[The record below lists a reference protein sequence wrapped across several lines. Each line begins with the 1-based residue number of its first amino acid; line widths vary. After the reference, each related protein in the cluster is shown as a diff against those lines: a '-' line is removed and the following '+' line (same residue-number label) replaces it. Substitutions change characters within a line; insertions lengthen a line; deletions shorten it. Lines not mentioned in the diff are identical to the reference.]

1 MSKDIEQEKQ
11 DITIERNRISEARAN
26 VGKELQKLNKE
37 IKDAKNSEI
46 KKIKKEFILIEEQ
59 LVEDRKR
66 LDTFRQTI
74 YTDIDNA
81 YSNIK
86 KEKELQLEYE
96 ISEDR
101 KRLDKVRFDLAEQ
114 IAIEEANLLNKKP
127 KSLI

>member
-1 MSKDIEQEKQ
+1 MSLS
-11 DITIERNRISEARAN
+11 DIT
-26 VGKELQKLNKE
+26 KELLKIYNKKFDE
-37 IKDAKNSEI
+37 NE
-46 KKIKKEFILIEEQ
+46 IEEQ
-59 LVEDRKR
+59 NLEKQLEIDRKR
-66 LDTFRQTI
+66 LDTVRKEI